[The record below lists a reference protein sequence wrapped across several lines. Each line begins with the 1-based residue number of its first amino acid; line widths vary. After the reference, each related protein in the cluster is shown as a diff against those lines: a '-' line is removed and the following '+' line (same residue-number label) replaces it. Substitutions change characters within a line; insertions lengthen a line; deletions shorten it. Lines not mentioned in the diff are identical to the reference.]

1 MSKLNFFHLEILSF
15 LQNNPAVPRAQQ
27 DLSLDE
33 ILEDYCHLIGQPSS
47 GHLERL
53 WLQSFAEKEFAAVR
67 LSAYFPRI
75 YRGLPRLY
83 NKNQPSYSRI
93 AKNFTH
99 LPSLRKRTLDKAL
112 YSLYE
117 PTDPS
122 WMKISIFTWVMPD
135 GLGDWVAA
143 LNTARI
149 LEEKWPALDIQ
160 LFFVSSR
167 HLSQNTE
174 FPTTY
179 IAYEKD
185 PLLTHFSLEVKKE
198 LRESD
203 LILQIPTFFPGS
215 QKLFEDITSLPS
227 KRPPPV
233 IKSIGEYGFVK
244 SSWFHPKSENSAMGL
259 HALEKGVFVHKPL
272 GPSFADIEHKPLLEW
287 LFHTSAPESAE
298 IDAYRKTHT
307 FHLAYLT
314 TPVGGAIYLHSLLK
328 MQEHDSLDIDLCCP
342 DIHWLIQWIERRNS
356 EGQPLIEEHY
366 GVKAIEIWAFGKP
379 HRTILQETGKIVRIF
394 HSPGLSPS
402 DLGKLF
408 ALSDEWVAVRGNQSF
423 SEAVSAGKMFFYDGR
438 NHNRSFVKDILA
450 IANNRLRG
458 HPSTLEVFQ
467 MMGEANLWNLTPET
481 GEWVDESYFQEMEK
495 MDWFVI
501 AITLGTALQDLDT
514 KEGFAE
520 FCSIVREEHPFNSFL
535 CHLVQRTGCHAKY
548 PMLRQ
553 MEALQ
558 INLYLH
564 EAISFPTLVNQLTE
578 GLSHGFFS
586 PQ

>member
-15 LQNNPAVPRAQQ
+15 LQNNPAVPRSQQ

-33 ILEDYCHLIGQPSS
+33 ILEEYCHLIGQPSTS
-47 GHLERL
+47 HLERL
-53 WLQSFAEKEFAAVR
+53 WLQSFSEKEFASVG
-67 LSAYFPRI
+67 LSDYFPRI

-83 NKNQPSYSRI
+83 NRSHPTQSRI
-93 AKNFTH
+93 MKNFTH
-99 LPSLRKRTLDKAL
+99 LPSLKKRTLDKAL

-117 PTDPS
+117 PADPS
-122 WMKISIFTWVMPD
+122 WMKVSIFTWVMPD

-143 LNTARI
+143 LNTARVI
-149 LEEKWPALDIQ
+149 QEKWPALNIQ

-167 HLSQNTE
+167 PLSANTD

-179 IAYEKD
+179 ISYDND

-198 LRESD
+198 LRDCD

-215 QKLFEDITSLPS
+215 QKLFEDVLSLPS
-227 KRPPPV
+227 KRPPPS
-233 IKSIGEYGFVK
+233 IKNIGEYGFVK
-244 SSWFHPKSENSAMGL
+244 SSWFHPKSDNSAMGL
-259 HALEKGVFVHKPL
+259 HALEKGVFVHKPFKT
-272 GPSFADIEHKPLLEW
+272 SFADIEHKPLLEW
-287 LFHTSAPESAE
+287 LFHTSSPERDE
-298 IDAYRKTHT
+298 IDAYRQKHS

-328 MQEHDSLDIDLCCP
+328 MQEQNSQNIDLCCP
-342 DIHWLIQWIERRNS
+342 DIRWLIQWIERRNG
-356 EGQPLIEEHY
+356 EGLPLLQEHY
-366 GVKAIEIWAFGKP
+366 GVKAIEIWAFGQK
-379 HRTILQETGKIVRIF
+379 HQTILQETGKILRIY
-394 HSPGLSPS
+394 HPSGLSPS

-450 IANNRLRG
+450 MANNRLRG
-458 HPSTLEVFQ
+458 HPATLEAFR
-467 MMGEANLWNLTPET
+467 MMGEANLWNLTPEK

-501 AITLGTALQDLDT
+501 ASTLGATLQDPDT
-514 KEGFAE
+514 REGFQQ

-535 CHLVQRTGCHAKY
+535 THLVQRTGCHAKY

-564 EAISFPTLVNQLTE
+564 EATPFPTLVTNLTE
-578 GLSHGFFS
+578 GLSHGFCS